1 MKLKDTVEL
10 MLSDDFRD
18 RLKAEYEQL
27 NIRIQK
33 LEAAIEHWTK
43 DKNKLSRP
51 VYLPLLRRQI
61 HHMKAYRKALSER
74 MWRIELND
82 NARKN

>member
-33 LEAAIEHWTK
+33 LEAAIEHWTR
-43 DKNKLSRP
+43 DKNKLNRP
-51 VYLPLLRRQI
+51 VYLPLLRRQM
-61 HHMKAYRKALSER
+61 HHMKAYRKVLSER
-74 MWRIELND
+74 MWLIELNG
-82 NARKN
+82 NAREN

>member
-1 MKLKDTVEL
+1 MELKDTIDL

-51 VYLPLLRRQI
+51 VYLPLLRQQI
-61 HHMKAYRKALSER
+61 RHMKAYRKVLSER
-74 MWRIELND
+74 MWLIELND

>member
-33 LEAAIEHWTK
+33 LEAAIEYWTK

-51 VYLPLLRRQI
+51 VYLPLFRRQLRY
-61 HHMKAYRKALSER
+61 MKGYQKVLKHR
-74 MWRIELND
+74 MWLIELND
-82 NARKN
+82 HARQD